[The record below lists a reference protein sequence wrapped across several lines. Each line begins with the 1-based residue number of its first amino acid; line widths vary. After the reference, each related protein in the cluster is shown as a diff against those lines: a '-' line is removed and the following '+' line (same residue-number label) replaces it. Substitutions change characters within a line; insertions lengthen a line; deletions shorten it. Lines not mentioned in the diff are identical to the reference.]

1 MIVSLEQAVELI
13 KSGGVAAIPTETVY
27 GLAADAFQIQAVKE
41 TFRLKGRPADNPLI
55 VHISRLEHVEELAQ
69 NIPDEVYKLADI
81 FWPGPLTLVL
91 HKKNIV
97 PDIVTGGLNTVAVR
111 MPDHPLTRSL
121 IDQTGPVTAPSANRS
136 GSPSPTRARHVL
148 EDYHGEV
155 AVLDG
160 GHSRIGL
167 ESTVL
172 DLSEEAPAI
181 LRPGFV
187 TAAMI
192 QEKSGISVLQDSRK
206 EKKSHR
212 SPGTRYTHYKPKAS
226 VKWFDVLPR
235 QLNPNIYYL
244 LHSKTYGKS
253 AKNFH
258 SYHGDFSALA
268 HDLYDHFRTADHL
281 ACSQIAIESLP
292 ENSSHPII
300 FALKDRIDKAICS

>member
-27 GLAADAFQIQAVKE
+27 GLAADAFQIHAVKE

-55 VHISRLEHVEELAQ
+55 VHISRLQHAEELAQ
-69 NIPDEVYKLADI
+69 NIPDAAYMLADI

-111 MPDHPLTRSL
+111 MPDHPLTLSL

-148 EDYHGEV
+148 DDYYGEL

-160 GHSRIGL
+160 GHSKIGL

-172 DLSEEAPAI
+172 DMSGEAPAI
-181 LRPGFV
+181 LRPGYV

-192 QEKSGISVLQDSRK
+192 KEKSGISVSQESRK
-206 EKKSHR
+206 DVKTTR

-226 VKWFDVLPR
+226 VEWLDDLPK
-235 QLNPNIYYL
+235 QLNSKTYYL
-244 LHSKTYGKS
+244 LHSKKWDEP
-253 AKNFH
+253 AKNIH
-258 SYHGDFSALA
+258 SYYGDFSALA

-300 FALKDRIDKAICS
+300 FALKDRIDKAIGS

>member
-13 KSGGVAAIPTETVY
+13 KSGRVAAIPTETVY
-27 GLAADAFQIQAVKE
+27 GLAADAFQIHAVKE

-55 VHISRLEHVEELAQ
+55 VHISRLEHIEELAQ
-69 NIPDEVYKLADI
+69 NIPDEARKLADI

-121 IDQTGPVTAPSANRS
+121 IDQTGPVTAPSANKS
-136 GSPSPTRARHVL
+136 GSPSPTRASHIL
-148 EDYHGEV
+148 DDYENNV

-160 GHSRIGL
+160 GPCEIGL

-172 DLSEEAPAI
+172 DLSGEAPAI

-187 TAAMI
+187 TATMI
-192 QEKSGISVLQDSRK
+192 QETSGISVLQDSQK
-206 EKKSHR
+206 VKKFPR
-212 SPGTRYTHYKPKAS
+212 SPGTRYTHYKPKAT
-226 VKWFDVLPR
+226 VEWFDVLPR
-235 QLNPNIYYL
+235 QLNPDIYYL
-244 LHSKTYGKS
+244 LHSKNYDEP

-258 SYHGDFSALA
+258 SYHGDFSGLA

-300 FALKDRIDKAICS
+300 FALKDRIDKAIGS